1 MPVRLQI
8 CPARGDGLQKLG
20 EGGELL
26 ARDLVLL
33 VGEPGVE
40 LQQQLVQLHSEDG
53 ERAVVITRTPRL
65 ISQQI
70 FRVELG
76 EDETRCSAQ
85 RRFKLVEI
93 GTPTER
99 S

>member
-33 VGEPGVE
+33 VGEAGVE

-53 ERAVVITRTPRL
+53 DRAVVITRTSRL

-76 EDETRCSAQ
+76 VT
-85 RRFKLVEI
+85 I
-93 GTPTER
+93 
-99 S
+99 